1 MQLPVLH
8 LCVRGVPSLLMVNGT
23 LAGESENEP
32 VIPVSPDGKAFVTC
46 LPFAKDEKGA
56 VVLPQT
62 VALTFE
68 QGVLCTPVEGC
79 TAYLEADG
87 LTHIELNPVVVPLQH
102 EAAMPVALSKASTQ
116 WRGHAVF
123 ATLMRE
129 ENVYIA
135 IEDRNH
141 NRLALLYDIADMTE
155 GKCQA
160 VRCLTE
166 SDFLVTGQGAKGPR
180 AILCTPADNG
190 GYQIAADEYASAE
203 ATPGALLCTK
213 ECGDI
218 CAHQAR
224 YTIAIAAG
232 EPAASAPTY
241 GYFTHK
247 RKEPTDAQQAV
258 SYTHLHPDVDHV
270 FDQVVRIV
278 CRPGLLEHGFLY
290 AKALVHLLGKV
301 RGKRPQNEDKLL
313 GDIHQERHVC
323 GIATIDVFIH
333 GVDQFHNARDGGV
346 KHEPFDIVRDALQ
359 GGGKD
364 VSEFLFRLAIR
375 CAGTGLRLCCAFTD
389 VLNQPFYTL
398 KETSDG
404 LNAVI
409 VPCAAFYIIE
419 AKHQI
424 CAEDVR
430 AIDLNIVIGRSD
442 IAAGFAHLFAVRTE
456 DDALIDQTFKGFIK
470 MQKPH
475 IAQRFG
481 KEARI

>member
-1 MQLPVLH
+1 
-8 LCVRGVPSLLMVNGT
+8 
-23 LAGESENEP
+23 
-32 VIPVSPDGKAFVTC
+32 
-46 LPFAKDEKGA
+46 
-56 VVLPQT
+56 
-62 VALTFE
+62 
-68 QGVLCTPVEGC
+68 
-79 TAYLEADG
+79 
-87 LTHIELNPVVVPLQH
+87 
-102 EAAMPVALSKASTQ
+102 MPVALSKASTQ

-247 RKEPTDAQQAV
+247 RKEPTDAQQVCGAFCQAV
-258 SYTHLHPDVDHV
+258 QMERIDEALSYVSA
-270 FDQVVRIV
+270 
-278 CRPGLLEHGFLY
+278 E
-290 AKALVHLLGKV
+290 
-301 RGKRPQNEDKLL
+301 L
-313 GDIHQERHVC
+313 GDGLTLEDLHTFF
-323 GIATIDVFIH
+323 GPFISVYAYQ
-333 GVDQFHNARDGGV
+333 G
-346 KHEPFDIVRDALQ
+346 EPNIT
-359 GGGKD
+359 
-364 VSEFLFRLAIR
+364 VSLA
-375 CAGTGLRLCCAFTD
+375 
-389 VLNQPFYTL
+389 Y
-398 KETSDG
+398 
-404 LNAVI
+404 
-409 VPCAAFYIIE
+409 AAFDNGYTI
-419 AKHQI
+419 
-424 CAEDVR
+424 
-430 AIDLNIVIGRSD
+430 
-442 IAAGFAHLFAVRTE
+442 
-456 DDALIDQTFKGFIK
+456 
-470 MQKPH
+470 
-475 IAQRFG
+475 QRFVFTMEG
-481 KEARI
+481 MQIANIAPA